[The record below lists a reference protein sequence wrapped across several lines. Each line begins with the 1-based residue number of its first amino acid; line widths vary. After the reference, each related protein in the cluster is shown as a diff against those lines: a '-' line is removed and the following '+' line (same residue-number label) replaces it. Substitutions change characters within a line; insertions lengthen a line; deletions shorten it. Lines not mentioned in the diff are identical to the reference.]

1 MPLPCREVSLNRNLS
16 VIIPLLLLLLP
27 IRLICDMYCDL
38 VFSAPLIFV
47 ILFNPRDIFTLIVES
62 MSVHPVSV

>member
-1 MPLPCREVSLNRNLS
+1 MPLPCREVRLNRNVS

-27 IRLICDMYCDL
+27 IHLICDMYCDL

-47 ILFNPRDIFTLIVES
+47 ILFNAHYIFTLIVEY